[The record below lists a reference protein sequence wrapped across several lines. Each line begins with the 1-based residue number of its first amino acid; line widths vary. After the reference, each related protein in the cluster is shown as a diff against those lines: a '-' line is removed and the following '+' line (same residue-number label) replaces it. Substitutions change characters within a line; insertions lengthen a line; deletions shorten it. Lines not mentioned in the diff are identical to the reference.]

1 MPKITQKQKVE
12 LTRWFKPGNYLALK
26 DLTLRE
32 LYYEFVLRREMHER
46 YQEAAES
53 PDAEW
58 LLPDVNKSRL
68 C

>member
-1 MPKITQKQKVE
+1 MRSLMPKITQKQKVE

-53 PDAEW
+53 P
-58 LLPDVNKSRL
+58 
-68 C
+68 

>member
-12 LTRWFKPGNYLALK
+12 LTSGLNRQLSGAERP
-26 DLTLRE
+26 DLRE

-58 LLPDVNKSRL
+58 LLPDVNKSQKS
-68 C
+68 

>member
-1 MPKITQKQKVE
+1 MRSLMPKITQKQKVE

-53 PDAEW
+53 PDA
-58 LLPDVNKSRL
+58 
-68 C
+68 